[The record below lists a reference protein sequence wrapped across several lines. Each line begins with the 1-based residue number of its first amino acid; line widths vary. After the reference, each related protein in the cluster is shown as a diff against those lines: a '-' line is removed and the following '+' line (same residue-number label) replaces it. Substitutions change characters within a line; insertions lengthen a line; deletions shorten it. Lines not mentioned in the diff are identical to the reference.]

1 MSFFQYFPKHIAD
14 LLIRKGFDETKIQE
28 IRMRTGQP
36 VIVIHN
42 GMETVL
48 AEKDI
53 GSVVSQKDIQMTL
66 EAISSYSLYAFED
79 EIRQGFLTIQ
89 GGHRIGVAGKVVCE
103 NGRIISIRNLSFLNM
118 RFVHERKGCADHIL
132 PYLTD
137 DEGRILHTLLISPP
151 GVGKTTVLRDMIRQ
165 ISNGT
170 AYIKGETVGVVDER
184 SELAGSWMGVPQND
198 MGMRTDI
205 LDCCPK
211 AEGMMMLL
219 RSMSPKV
226 IAVDELGGRK
236 DIDAVEQAL
245 FSGCRILAT
254 VHSASLE
261 ELKQKPQWQQMIEH
275 KIFDRYVVLSKGN
288 EGDHLAMIFDRE
300 GQVKRCGIRF

>member
-14 LLIRKGFDETKIQE
+14 RVIRNGLEETKIQE

-48 AEKDI
+48 AEKDTD
-53 GSVVSQKDIQMTL
+53 SVVSQKDIQMTL

-137 DEGRILHTLLISPP
+137 DKGRILHTLLISPP
-151 GVGKTTVLRDMIRQ
+151 GAGKTTVLRDMIRQ

-275 KIFDRYVVLSKGN
+275 KMFDRYVVLSKGN
-288 EGDHLAMIFDRE
+288 EGEHLAMILDRE
-300 GQVKRCGIRF
+300 GQVKKCDIRF